1 MSRTQKYLQY
11 YQCTEQNKRGLYIA
25 KNNQELAQKSYDEKL
40 LQLTE
45 KRYSQI
51 KKLAENYEDDELEK
65 IYQQEYAE
73 RQKLIRPVE
82 VMWEQKVSE
91 WKQKEYKGKEFQEG
105 TPVILTEKG
114 ERVRS
119 KPEKIMPEKWCE
131 KYRHMKIIIY
141 FKERD

>member
-1 MSRTQKYLQY
+1 M
-11 YQCTEQNKRGLYIA
+11 
-25 KNNQELAQKSYDEKL
+25 AQKSYDEKL

-119 KPEKIMPEKWCE
+119 KPVKIMPEKWCE